1 MKKMKT
7 NPIPEE
13 RWQRRERRKNRTGDG
28 AKHLEAKCGRSAE
41 DKVSRN
47 LVNKE
52 F

>member
-1 MKKMKT
+1 MKEMKM

-13 RWQRRERRKNRTGDG
+13 RWQRRERRENRTGHG
-28 AKHLEAKCGRSAE
+28 EKHLEAKCGRSAE
-41 DKVSRN
+41 DKVLWN